1 MENEEITWK
10 KNFIFTSRS
19 VVRGLR
25 KFTLGLAE
33 QKGDRNGKRRNCMEE
48 EFFLF
53 FFKERSIV

>member
-25 KFTLGLAE
+25 KFTLGLTE
-33 QKGDRNGKRRNCMEE
+33 QEGDRNGKRRNCMEE

-53 FFKERSIV
+53 FFT

>member
-33 QKGDRNGKRRNCMEE
+33 QEGDRNGKRRNCMEE

-53 FFKERSIV
+53 FLK

>member
-25 KFTLGLAE
+25 KFTLGE
-33 QKGDRNGKRRNCMEE
+33 QKGDRNGKQRNCMEE

-53 FFKERSIV
+53 FFYVRSIV

>member
-33 QKGDRNGKRRNCMEE
+33 QEGDRNGKRRNCMEE

-53 FFKERSIV
+53 FFT

>member
-25 KFTLGLAE
+25 KFTLGLTE
-33 QKGDRNGKRRNCMEE
+33 QEGDRNGKRRNCMEE

-53 FFKERSIV
+53 FFYVRSIV